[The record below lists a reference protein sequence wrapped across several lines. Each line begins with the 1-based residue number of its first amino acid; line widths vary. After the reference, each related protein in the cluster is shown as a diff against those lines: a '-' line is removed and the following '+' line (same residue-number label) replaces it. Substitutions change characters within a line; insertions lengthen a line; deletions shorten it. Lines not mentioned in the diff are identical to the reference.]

1 VISAAIF
8 ARYARALA
16 DVVLA
21 RGDEH
26 AVLRDLGTYGEIFRQ
41 VPALLEALDSPAVQR
56 ETKQRVLAELL
67 ARYPVCPTVGNFL
80 RTLLEHHRIR
90 YFAEICESY
99 LKTVNERKGIVA
111 ARVTSASPLGD
122 KEQATLSSSLSR
134 VMGNKVTLSV
144 DTDPELLAGVVV
156 QIGSTVYDGSIRA
169 QLEEM
174 RRRLTRQ

>member
-8 ARYARALA
+8 ARYGRALA

-21 RGDEH
+21 QGEEL
-26 AVLRDLGTYGEIFRQ
+26 AVMRDLGTYREIFRQ

-56 ETKQRVLAELL
+56 ETKERILAELL

-90 YFAEICESY
+90 YFVEILDSY

-111 ARVTSASPLGD
+111 ARVTSAGPLGEKD
-122 KEQATLSSSLSR
+122 RATLSSSLAK
-134 VMGNKVTLSV
+134 VTGNEITLSV
-144 DTDPELLAGVVV
+144 DTDPEILAGIIV

-174 RRRLTRQ
+174 RRRLTH